1 VTPARLLLALLLLV
15 PAGRVRAGAGVAGAD
30 VLKIP
35 VEARGWGL
43 GTAYSAIADDVG
55 AMAYN
60 PAGMASSGERELRL
74 TYLRMLEGSNF
85 ESVLVGWPLGRWG
98 TVGGLF
104 VFRQVPEIN
113 NKGEFADPTLFQD
126 AFNYSGVSVSDSV
139 AGLYL
144 AGRFSH
150 LLPGVKWISP
160 YAFGIGLK
168 TVTQHIGTYHASGTA
183 LDLGVRASF
192 DVIRFAA
199 ALQNIGGGF
208 TFPGTIEAEADA
220 MPQLARLAV
229 AVVPFEDA
237 SASLTFALEDTSYLG
252 VTSDQKFA
260 SGTVKA
266 SESLNLLGFGVEYWR
281 LKKMGV
287 RLGYVQPW
295 GDGADTY
302 ASARGL
308 TVGMTFRLF
317 TRLLAYQL
325 DFAYRPLALGGARQD
340 AGTLSL
346 SFRF

>member
-1 VTPARLLLALLLLV
+1 MHSRLFLALLTLL
-15 PAGRVRAGAGVAGAD
+15 PAGRALAGAGVAGAD
-30 VLKIP
+30 ILKIP

-55 AMAYN
+55 AMVYN
-60 PAGMASSGERELRL
+60 PAGMASSGEREVRL
-74 TYLRMLEGSNF
+74 TYLQLLEGASY
-85 ESVLVGWPLGRWG
+85 ESILAGWPLGRWG
-98 TVGGLF
+98 TLGGLF

-113 NKGEFADPTLFQD
+113 NKGEFSDPTLFQD
-126 AFNYSGVSVSDSV
+126 AFNYNGVNVSDSV

-150 LLPGVKWISP
+150 LLPGVRWISP

-168 TVTQHIGTYHASGTA
+168 SVTQHIGTYKASGTA
-183 LDLGVRASF
+183 LDVGVRASF

-220 MPQLARLAV
+220 LPQLARVAM

-237 SASLTFALEDTSYLG
+237 SASLTLALEDTSYLG
-252 VTSDQKFA
+252 VSSQQKFA
-260 SGTVKA
+260 SGTVTA
-266 SESLNLLGFGVEYWR
+266 TEDLNLLGFGVEYWR

-295 GDGADTY
+295 GAGAPTD
-302 ASARGL
+302 AAARGL

-317 TRLLAYQL
+317 TRFVAYQL
-325 DFAYRPLALGGARQD
+325 DFAYRPLSLGGARQD

-346 SFRF
+346 SLRF